1 MRVINCIAAPFLGGP
16 DLHLDKGLPFD
27 RWPFKCYGESG
38 SSFVCPQ
45 VLGVRL
51 GIALRWCDALRT
63 SGGAG
68 AEDGG
73 EDALA
78 AVGARQVGDPLE
90 LQAMLCGTEPGL
102 GLGCTTDAAPGP
114 AVECPA
120 GGARRDD
127 PAAAPRG
134 GPSPLRMSAAEMGAA
149 ADEQAGA
156 REEGKSGRQAWVLFA
171 AASSARVHM
180 NGAEVAAAAA
190 VMAGAAAEAS
200 RWQLRAPLP
209 PRAWPA
215 GPPGE
220 GPGRGRGDRG
230 RGIPEQLPWL
240 AELAVE
246 TGVLALTYAPG
257 QAAADL
263 TLTPSP
269 PAFLG
274 TMPAAA
280 PSVESA
286 CRACS
291 SLLVGCDAMTLAAA
305 AASVPDAGGSAV
317 GGAEVR
323 AGSVI
328 VAATLA
334 QPSLWAGVRLGAA
347 AAAVDLG
354 VVTVPAPLAA
364 ACAVPAAD
372 GGQGTHTK
380 APPPEQLPLLV
391 GEHARSPPPVRVAG
405 SRDGPAGEPRG
416 GYGLCM
422 AEGVPAAP
430 GLLAAGAES
439 VMRSICKPALLASPV
454 CLLVRSD
461 APAGAAASGTAGAA
475 AGAQSV
481 ALSVGAVSGALDAG
495 RLRALVCQR
504 GP

>member
-1 MRVINCIAAPFLGGP
+1 MR
-16 DLHLDKGLPFD
+16 
-27 RWPFKCYGESG
+27 
-38 SSFVCPQ
+38 
-45 VLGVRL
+45 LGV
-51 GIALRWCDALRT
+51 ALRWCDAPRT

-73 EDALA
+73 EFALA

-102 GLGCTTDAAPGP
+102 ALGCATDAAPGP
-114 AVECPA
+114 AAECPA

-127 PAAAPRG
+127 SAAALRG
-134 GPSPLRMSAAEMGAA
+134 GLSFLRMPAGELGAA
-149 ADEQAGA
+149 ADKQAGA
-156 REEGKSGRQAWVLFA
+156 REEGKCGRQAWVLFA
-171 AASSARVHM
+171 AASSARMHM
-180 NGAEVAAAAA
+180 HGAEVAAAAA
-190 VMAGAAAEAS
+190 VMASAAAEAS

-215 GPPGE
+215 GPPGGGP
-220 GPGRGRGDRG
+220 GPGRGDGG
-230 RGIPEQLPWL
+230 RRVPEQLPWL
-240 AELAVE
+240 TELAVE

-257 QAAADL
+257 QAAVDL

-274 TMPAAA
+274 AMPAAA
-280 PSVESA
+280 PFVEPA

-291 SLLVGCDAMTLAAA
+291 SLLVGCDAVTLAAA
-305 AASVPDAGGSAV
+305 AASVSDAGGSAV
-317 GGAEVR
+317 GGAGVR
-323 AGSVI
+323 AGSVV

-354 VVTVPAPLAA
+354 VAMVPAPLAA

-380 APPPEQLPLLV
+380 APPPEQLPLLG
-391 GEHARSPPPVRVAG
+391 GEHARIPPTVRVAG
-405 SRDGPAGEPRG
+405 SRDRPAGEPRG
-416 GYGLCM
+416 GHGLRM
-422 AEGVPAAP
+422 VEGIPAAP

-439 VMRSICKPALLASPV
+439 VMRGICKPALLASPV
-454 CLLVRSD
+454 CLLVQSD
-461 APAGAAASGTAGAA
+461 APAGADASGTAGTA

-481 ALSVGAVSGALDAG
+481 ALSVGTVSGALDAG
-495 RLRALVCQR
+495 RLRALV
-504 GP
+504 